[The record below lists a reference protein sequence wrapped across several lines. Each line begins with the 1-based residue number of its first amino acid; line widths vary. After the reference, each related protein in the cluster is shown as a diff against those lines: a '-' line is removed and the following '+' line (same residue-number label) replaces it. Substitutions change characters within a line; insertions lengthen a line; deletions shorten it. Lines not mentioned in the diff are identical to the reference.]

1 MVFCFLN
8 NLNKKITYENLRR
21 NTKLKVE
28 TLVEPVL
35 PEKIKKLRKSVA
47 MIKINRF
54 DVALSCAVEME
65 NNSAAMVGQKFCF

>member
-1 MVFCFLN
+1 
-8 NLNKKITYENLRR
+8 
-21 NTKLKVE
+21 
-28 TLVEPVL
+28 LVEPVL